1 MEGTQTAKGMMGL
14 ETVSQRQRQLSHIC
28 LVGMLSACGYSNKGE
43 GNNLA
48 LARLH

>member
-1 MEGTQTAKGMMGL
+1 MEGTQTAEGMMGL
-14 ETVSQRQRQLSHIC
+14 VSQRQRQLSHIC

-43 GNNLA
+43 GNKLA